1 MLEKSFANKLKS
13 LRKYKSITQ
22 EKLAEMVDLDVRHI
36 ARLEAGDGLPTVT
49 TLLKFCA
56 AFGVTPNDLLEFDK
70 SVNDDT
76 LKSEIKDILNLA
88 NTEQLELIKKL
99 ILAVL

>member
-56 AFGVTPNDLLEFDK
+56 AFGVTPNDLLEFDNNV
-70 SVNDDT
+70 SSDT
-76 LKSEIKDILNLA
+76 LKYEINDMLTLA
-88 NTEQLELIKKL
+88 TPEQLGLIKKL